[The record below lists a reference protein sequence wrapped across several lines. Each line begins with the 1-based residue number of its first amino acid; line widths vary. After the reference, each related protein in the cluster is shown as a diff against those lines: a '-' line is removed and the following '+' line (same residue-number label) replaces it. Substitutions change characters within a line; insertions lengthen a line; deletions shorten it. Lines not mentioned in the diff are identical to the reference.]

1 MLKEAAG
8 AVTESAAEAALQECS
23 ENADA
28 LSAQGS
34 LKSFFFRIFRIDIV
48 EYLAVVPDFTGNDAA
63 VFEAGDTGFT
73 DFGVVAFSKSS

>member
-1 MLKEAAG
+1 MLEEAAG

-34 LKSFFFRIFRIDIV
+34 LKSFFHIFRIDIV
-48 EYLAVVPDFTGNDAA
+48 EYLAVIPDFTGNDAA
-63 VFEAGDTGFT
+63 VFEAGGTGFT